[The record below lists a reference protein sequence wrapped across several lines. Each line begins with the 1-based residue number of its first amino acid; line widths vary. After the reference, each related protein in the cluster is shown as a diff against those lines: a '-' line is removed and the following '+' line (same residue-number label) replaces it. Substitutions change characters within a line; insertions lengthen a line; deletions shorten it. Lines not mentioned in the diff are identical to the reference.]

1 VRRPYGNVT
10 IDGMG
15 LLVRGAIVA
24 FLVAGAALAARTVAR
39 ALAPWRVPVD
49 SPAAFLRRGRASGT
63 RTLVVCAGDSFT
75 HGVMSA
81 DYLAQLRGRLG
92 ADGYEFVNAGIN
104 GNLAWNVMQRV
115 DAVVA
120 CRPDAVTL
128 LVGTND
134 VLATLGPPWEP
145 MYRRQQHIPVTP
157 TLAWYVENLR
167 TIIDRLRADTG
178 ARLAILDLP
187 PLGEDL
193 TSEINDR
200 VREYNAALRNVAA
213 EAGIEVLPLHDRLVA
228 LLPVGHMPPLFEGR
242 RGLMGSSLARR
253 LVQRRSWD
261 EISEAHGLALLT
273 DHLHLNDR
281 AAGVVADLIADWLA
295 ERQ

>member
-1 VRRPYGNVT
+1 
-10 IDGMG
+10 MG
-15 LLVRGAIVA
+15 LFVRGAIVA
-24 FLVAGAALAARTVAR
+24 VLLAGAALAARTVAR
-39 ALAPWRVPVD
+39 ALEPWRVPAD

-104 GNLAWNVMQRV
+104 GSLAWNVLRRV
-115 DAVVA
+115 DDVVA

-134 VLATLGPPWEP
+134 VLGTLGPAWETT
-145 MYRRQQHIPVTP
+145 YRRQQHIAVTP

-167 TIIDRLRADTG
+167 QIVDRLLAETG
-178 ARLAILDLP
+178 ARLAMLDLP

-193 TSEINDR
+193 ASETNDR
-200 VREYNAALRNVAA
+200 VRAYNAALREVAA
-213 EAGIEVLPLHDRLVA
+213 AAGVPVLPLHDRLVA
-228 LLPVGHMPPLFEGR
+228 MLPQGRNPPPFEGR
-242 RGLMGSSLARR
+242 RELMGSALVRR
-253 LVQRRSWD
+253 LVLGRSWD
-261 EISEAHGLALLT
+261 EISEAHGLAVLT
-273 DHLHLNDR
+273 DHVHLNDR
-281 AAGVVADLIADWLA
+281 AAAVVAELIGGWLA
-295 ERQ
+295 DRQ